1 MTTSTNRSELKTKK
15 KIKGVLN
22 TCKTILH
29 NAPNNGCVVK
39 NIDKKLVSL

>member
-1 MTTSTNRSELKTKK
+1 MTTSTNHSELKTKK
-15 KIKGVLN
+15 KIKGILN

-39 NIDKKLVSL
+39 NIDKKLDSL